1 MDVTKW
7 LLEQIP
13 AIIIM
18 GITIYAMFKYIR
30 FKDKIISEKDHQMSV
45 VVEKVL
51 TVAALWDVKS
61 DLNTKEHE
69 ELKESIEELRD
80 ILMKLSYRSK
90 K

>member
-1 MDVTKW
+1 MDITKW

-13 AIIIM
+13 AIVIM
-18 GITIYAMFKYIR
+18 GIAIYAMFRYIKL
-30 FKDKIISEKDHQMSV
+30 KDKIISEKDHQMSV

-69 ELKESIEELRD
+69 ELKASIKELRD
-80 ILMKLSYRSK
+80 ILMKLSYK
-90 K
+90 TK